1 MTLYREPKPFFAQDI
16 KYFAE
21 ALATEH
27 SFGHKMIT
35 TRNHRDRGQ
44 NGSGSRLI
52 LQETDDRNS
61 PRLQVR

>member
-1 MTLYREPKPFFAQDI
+1 MTLYREPKPFFEQDI

-44 NGSGSRLI
+44 DGSGSRLI
-52 LQETDDRNS
+52 WRETDDRDF
-61 PRLQVR
+61 RRMQVR